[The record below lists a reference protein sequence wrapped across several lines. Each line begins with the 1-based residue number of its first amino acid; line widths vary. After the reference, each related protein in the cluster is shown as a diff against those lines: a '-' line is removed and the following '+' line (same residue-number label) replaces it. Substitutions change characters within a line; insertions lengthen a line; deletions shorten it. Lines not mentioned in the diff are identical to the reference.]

1 MKKIIS
7 FLIIFLSIFT
17 TKAFAVNDASVNFDI
32 EGQAKEGNEITINI
46 NVDNVTR
53 LYAMS
58 VNYIYN
64 PEEIKVKSIEG
75 AGLIKESKD
84 NCVELGG
91 DTAKDG
97 NRAVYQMTF
106 TGKVDGV
113 TGSGNV
119 VKIKADVLKDTDL
132 KVTKDNMDVKL
143 IGVNEAYEVSK
154 MPFNFNDKLK
164 PQDEK
169 KGEEATTKKEDE
181 NKKDDST
188 KEETKKVETKTVENV
203 STSKKPSLY
212 KKILS
217 FLGLNKEEK
226 TQVEEI
232 AEESQNSE
240 EKKEQKKPEEKTS
253 EENKNSQ
260 EKSEEAKNDEK
271 KPEEKALAE
280 NKEEKKIAIGTELA
294 ILAIV
299 IVVATTTIIIK
310 KRKNK

>member
-32 EGQAKEGNEITINI
+32 EGQAKVGNEITINI

-106 TGKVDGV
+106 TGKVDGI
-113 TGSGNV
+113 TGSGNI

-154 MPFNFNDKLK
+154 MPFNFNDKSK

-240 EKKEQKKPEEKTS
+240 EKTS